1 VAPLGYRGDAT
12 FPTGSP
18 TRGVHVSSPD
28 PSVPPAAESQTFSPR
43 YTLYV
48 LVLVLL
54 TMVFNNIDR
63 TMLSI
68 VVEDV
73 KSEFQ
78 LSDTEIG
85 FLLGP
90 AFAIVYVFLVLPV
103 GRYADTVG
111 ARRSIIS
118 TCLFLWSLFTLATG
132 FVSSYAQLALM
143 RMGVGV
149 GVGEA
154 GATAPAV
161 SMLSDYLPPERRAR
175 GMSVISMGAVI
186 GMGIGM
192 MAGGWIS
199 QSFGWRGSFIAAGI
213 PGIVLAIVFRLT
225 VREPPRG
232 GSEGRTSS
240 EAGDFLPNLK
250 ALFGTRTYLFILS
263 ANAFTLFA
271 SMGRNL
277 WEPAFLMRTYEM
289 GQFHAGTWYFLT
301 SPLPSMLGIFLGGYF
316 ADRFGANDKRWY
328 LWVPALG
335 LLISPPILVAF
346 LLWPTTHMIQMPGFL
361 AGTMFAVMPV
371 ALLWSV
377 VGSVLGGWFTAPF
390 MSTTQGVVP
399 LRMRA
404 FAAAIS
410 TLLSTLIGLAG
421 GPLVVGAL
429 ADALAPE
436 YGTDALRY
444 ALLFPTLI
452 PMISGVICLAGA
464 SRVAADLER
473 SRTFDG

>member
-1 VAPLGYRGDAT
+1 MSPLD
-12 FPTGSP
+12 PP
-18 TRGVHVSSPD
+18 SSP
-28 PSVPPAAESQTFSPR
+28 PPPQSAPDAPYGSR

-48 LVLVLL
+48 LVMVLL

-68 VVEDV
+68 VVDDV
-73 KSEFQ
+73 KAEFA
-78 LSDTEIG
+78 LSDTELG

-90 AFAIVYVFLVLPV
+90 AFAVVYIFLVLPL
-103 GRYADTVG
+103 GRYADTTGV
-111 ARRSIIS
+111 RRTIIS
-118 TCLFLWSLFTLATG
+118 TCLFVWSLFTVTTG
-132 FVSSYAQLALM
+132 FVTSYAQLALM

-149 GVGEA
+149 GEA
-154 GATAPAV
+154 GATAPSV
-161 SMLSDYLPPERRAR
+161 SMLADYLPPERRAS

-199 QSFGWRGSFIAAGI
+199 ESFGWRGSFIAAGV
-213 PGIVLAIVFRLT
+213 PGIVLAILFRLT
-225 VREPPRG
+225 IREPARG
-232 GSEGRTSS
+232 GSEGRTTTT
-240 EAGDFLPNLK
+240 AGAFLPNLR
-250 ALFGTRTYLFILS
+250 ALFGTRTYLYILS

-301 SPLPSMLGIFLGGYF
+301 SPLPSMLGIFLGGF
-316 ADRFGANDKRWY
+316 LADRYGERDKRWY

-335 LLISPPILVAF
+335 LLASPPILVAF
-346 LLWPTTHMIQMPGFL
+346 LLWPTSDVITMPAFL
-361 AGTMFAVMPV
+361 AGSMFSVMPV
-371 ALLWSV
+371 ALVWSL
-377 VGSVLGGWFTAPF
+377 VGSILGGFFTAPF

-429 ADALAPE
+429 ADGLEPE
-436 YGTDALRY
+436 YGRDALRY

-464 SRVAADLER
+464 REVAADLER
-473 SRTFDG
+473 SRDLDV